1 MFAKSD
7 VNGKNENPIYTFL
20 KIRCPSVRKEFQAPY
35 KLYYDP
41 YHQDDI
47 RRNFE
52 KFLLDHRGQPI
63 RRYDESLDPSEIV
76 PDIDVLLDNIDNGV
90 ETETTPNIILSS
102 CCIEFWGLV
111 SCYGL

>member
-20 KIRCPSVRKEFQAPY
+20 KSRCPSVRKEFQAPY

-47 RRNFE
+47 RWNFE
-52 KFLLDHRGQPI
+52 KFLIDHRGQPV
-63 RRYDESLDPSEIV
+63 RRMRIQS
-76 PDIDVLLDNIDNGV
+76 
-90 ETETTPNIILSS
+90 TLSS
-102 CCIEFWGLV
+102 KVVVHLSEKSSRL
-111 SCYGL
+111 LT